1 MDPVLS
7 LEDKYVETT
16 IMVCT
21 LTDQSCVCGSM
32 ANIWVS
38 VLGDVHGIPY
48 LVGSAN
54 EVGGDW

>member
-1 MDPVLS
+1 
-7 LEDKYVETT
+7 
-16 IMVCT
+16 MVCT